1 MFNILK
7 PKLMRDYERANK
19 IRDTKLQFKRELE
32 EMVHEAW
39 DNKTIYEGEL
49 LSCDRYTLE
58 FISLIMEA
66 TTVFS
71 PLVRFI
77 VYDDNLH
84 IVYNLQ
90 DRIFNIMSN
99 QEPMSRQRMLELEY
113 WLSHDWKRG
122 KV

>member
-1 MFNILK
+1 MFDIFK
-7 PKLMRDYERANK
+7 PKWQRGRERIAEDLDK
-19 IRDTKLQFKRELE
+19 KVKFKRELE
-32 EMVHEAW
+32 QMLHDAW
-39 DNKTIYEGEL
+39 DSDIIYEGEL
-49 LSCDRYTLE
+49 AFSGRYVLE
-58 FISLIMEA
+58 FNSLALEA

-77 VYDDNLH
+77 VYDENLN

-113 WLSHDWKRG
+113 WLSLDWKRD
-122 KV
+122 

>member
-1 MFNILK
+1 MFNIFK
-7 PKLMRDYERANK
+7 GGWQREYERV
-19 IRDTKLQFKRELE
+19 TEKLDEKVNFKRELE
-32 EMVHEAW
+32 QMLHDAW
-39 DNKTIYEGEL
+39 EGGVIYEGEL
-49 LSCDRYTLE
+49 AFSERRMLE
-58 FISLIMEA
+58 FNSLALEA

-77 VYDDNLH
+77 VYDENLN

-113 WLSHDWKRG
+113 WLSLDWKRD
-122 KV
+122 